1 MNKAW
6 LGFKEGNW
14 TKEIDVR
21 DFIQKNYQPYIGNG
35 DFLKGIST
43 KTQTLLDDFRALLKL
58 ENENN
63 GVVDI
68 ETEVV
73 SQIAAY
79 DASYMDKDN
88 EIIVGLQTDKPL
100 KRAFH
105 PFGGINVAVKAA
117 EAYNYHINPEL
128 IEIFTKYRK
137 THNQGVFD
145 VYTEEMREARK
156 TAIITGLPDGY
167 GRGRIIGDY
176 RRVALYGVNKLIEFK
191 HIEKDS
197 FSKVMNEEAIRARE
211 EIQDQINALND
222 LIVLGN
228 KYGFDLSRPAENA
241 FEAVQWLYFAYL
253 GSVKEQNG
261 AAMSFGRATLFTDIY
276 ITRDLENGLLTEETA
291 QELIDQLVLKLR
303 MVRFARTPEYNDL
316 FTGDPNWVTESVGG
330 IGLDGRPLV
339 TKTSFRMLNTLYNL
353 GPASEPN
360 MTVLWSDR
368 LPENFKRFVAK
379 LSIDTSSVQYENDDL
394 MRETCGDDY
403 AISCCVSPMALGK
416 EMQFFGARANL
427 AKALLYAINDGRDE
441 IKGNQ
446 LIHGIGAVDGDEL
459 TYDVV
464 MEKFDKV
471 LDWLADLYVN
481 TLNVIHYMHDKY
493 AYERLQMA
501 LHDYDVKRNFA
512 TGIAGL
518 SVVAD
523 SLSAIKFAKVKAIRN
538 EFGVT
543 TDFEVVGDYPKYGN
557 NDDRVDSIASSLVT
571 KFKEKLKKI
580 PTYRNAIHSL
590 SILTITS
597 NVVYGKKTGTT
608 PDGRKKGEA
617 FAPGANPM
625 HGRDNHGALASLLS
639 VAKINFNDA
648 NDGISNTFSI
658 IPDTLGKE
666 YSDFLGDNKKDSKV
680 DNLVSLLDAYFL
692 HKGHHLNVNVF
703 NRETL
708 IDAMENKEK
717 YPNLTVR
724 ISGYAV
730 NFHKLTKE
738 QQLEIINRTFH
749 KSL

>member
-1 MNKAW
+1 MN
-6 LGFKEGNW
+6 NW
-14 TKEIDVR
+14 RNFNNGVWMERIDVR
-21 DFIQKNYQPYIGNG
+21 DFIQQNYKPYTG
-35 DFLKGIST
+35 DGSFLEKPTQKT
-43 KTQTLLDDFRALLKL
+43 KVLLDELLRLLKI
-58 ENENN
+58 EDENN

-79 DASYMDKDN
+79 DAAYVDKDN
-88 EIIVGLQTDKPL
+88 EVIVGLQTDKPM

-117 EAYNYHINPEL
+117 EAYNYIVNPEL
-128 IEIFTKYRK
+128 IDIFTKYRK

-145 VYTEEMREARK
+145 VYTKEMRAARK
-156 TAIITGLPDGY
+156 TGVITGLPDGY

-176 RRVALYGVNKLIEFK
+176 RRVPLYGIDRLIEEK
-191 HIEKDS
+191 QKEKDQFVS
-197 FSKVMNEEAIRARE
+197 IMSEENIRARE

-222 LIVLGN
+222 LKVLGE
-228 KYGFDLSRPAENA
+228 KYECDLSRPANNA
-241 FEAVQWLYFAYL
+241 REAIQWMYFAYL

-261 AAMSFGRATLFTDIY
+261 AAMSFGRDTLFTDIY
-276 ITRDLENGLLTEETA
+276 IERDFEEGTLTEVEA

-303 MVRFARTPEYNDL
+303 MIRFARTPEYNDL
-316 FTGDPNWVTESVGG
+316 FTGDPNWVTESIGG

-353 GPASEPN
+353 GPSAEPN
-360 MTVLWSDR
+360 MTILWSDK
-368 LPENFKRFVAK
+368 LPENFKQFCAK

-394 MRETCGDDY
+394 MREHCGDDY
-403 AISCCVSPMALGK
+403 AISCCVSPMEIGK

-441 IKGNQ
+441 IKGSQ
-446 LIHGIGAVDGDEL
+446 LIKGLGKIESEYLNYEEV
-459 TYDVV
+459 YN
-464 MEKFDKV
+464 KFDKV
-471 LDWLADLYVN
+471 MDWLANLYIN

-501 LHDYDVKRNFA
+501 LHDYNVKRNFA

-518 SVVAD
+518 SVVVD
-523 SLSAIKFAKVKAIRN
+523 SLSAIKYAKVKPIRN
-538 EFGVT
+538 EEGITV
-543 TDFEVVGDYPKYGN
+543 DFEVEGEYPTYGN
-557 NDDRVDSIASSLVT
+557 NDDRVDYLATEIVST
-571 KFKEKLKKI
+571 FKRKI
-580 PTYRNAIHSL
+580 EQYPTYRNAKHSL

-608 PDGRKKGEA
+608 PDGRKKGEP

-625 HGRDNHGALASLLS
+625 HGRDNKGALASLLS
-639 VAKINFNDA
+639 VSKIKFDDA

-658 IPDTLGKE
+658 IPDALGTE
-666 YSDFLGDNKKDSKV
+666 YANFINNKPSSSQV
-680 DNLVSLLDAYFL
+680 ENLVSLLDGYFI
-692 HKGHHLNVNVF
+692 HKAHHLNVNVF
-703 NRETL
+703 NREML

-717 YPNLTVR
+717 YPNLTIR

-738 QQLEIINRTFH
+738 QQLEVIHRTFH
-749 KSL
+749 SSL